1 MHIEAKISDGTHPWP
16 ENTDQDASLEIR
28 VTVVD
33 DAGEPFKSN
42 SLRDFA
48 RCHATRLMKGIRYP
62 YARPEGESW
71 VIGFVWEHDDAEGEE
86 RKAWDHSMRERQ
98 QSLSEMF
105 LDIYDGLAGNLEV
118 RVK

>member
-48 RCHATRLMKGIRYP
+48 RNHAGADLPGL
-62 YARPEGESW
+62 S
-71 VIGFVWEHDDAEGEE
+71 HDRRGS
-86 RKAWDHSMRERQ
+86 R
-98 QSLSEMF
+98 
-105 LDIYDGLAGNLEV
+105 G
-118 RVK
+118 